1 MAAIAVR
8 ASRLNLITPYQSK
21 MFWIEMGQLGY
32 RKREPNEPPKEH
44 PKLIRQMVAFHIN
57 KLGYSHADMAKLLL
71 LTVSEFQEMYQPEG
85 QAQRPQLRVVK

>member
-1 MAAIAVR
+1 
-8 ASRLNLITPYQSK
+8 
-21 MFWIEMGQLGY
+21 
-32 RKREPNEPPKEH
+32 
-44 PKLIRQMVAFHIN
+44 VAFHIN